1 MLKCNKLYH
10 LTTGSEE
17 RPFWKDRAND
27 AQPDIQCAM
36 GCGAQPSDPGPQP
49 DSGLPQE
56 TLTAAIS
63 TTPTSMKDEL
73 AAAQEICSRAKTAV
87 VEMFSHARMGRSL
100 ELEQVGA
107 LVDDISASIA
117 RHPNAFISLARLKS
131 IDDYTYMHSVA
142 VCALMIALGNQLAL
156 PAPLIRRAGLAGL
169 LHDIGKMAI
178 PGAILNKPGR
188 LSGDELQLVRTHPL
202 EGEKTLVATAQMCEM
217 VVDVCL
223 HHHEK
228 VDGTG
233 YPHQLAGEQI
243 SLFSRMAAVCD
254 VYDAITSDRSY
265 NQGWDPAVAIQ
276 QMSTWDGHFDDEV
289 FRAFLKSVGIYP
301 VGSIV
306 QLKSGSIGVVIEQ
319 HADSL
324 LTPKIKLF
332 FLPVLNIYITPRII
346 DLSDPAQTDRIIAR
360 VPPQRYGF
368 KNTERLW
375 LDDTAHEQH

>member
-1 MLKCNKLYH
+1 MLKCNELYH
-10 LTTGSEE
+10 LVPDGEAK
-17 RPFWKDRAND
+17 PFWRGRTNNA
-27 AQPDIQCAM
+27 PLDIHCAL
-36 GCGAQPSDPGPQP
+36 GCGTRPASPTLAQDAA
-49 DSGLPQE
+49 
-56 TLTAAIS
+56 TAALACA
-63 TTPTSMKDEL
+63 PTSMQDEL
-73 AAAQEICSRAKTAV
+73 LAAQAICDRAKAAV
-87 VEMFSHARMGRSL
+87 VQMFSHARMGRAL
-100 ELEQVGA
+100 ELEQVSA
-107 LVDDISASIA
+107 LVEDISRSIA

-156 PAPLIRRAGLAGL
+156 PAAMIRRVGLAGL

-188 LSGDELQLVRTHPL
+188 LSDEELALVRTHPQ
-202 EGEKTLVATAQMCEM
+202 EGEKTLLATAQMCEM
-217 VVDVCL
+217 VVDACL

-233 YPHQLAGEQI
+233 YPHQLAGDQI
-243 SLFSRMAAVCD
+243 SLVARMAAVCD
-254 VYDAITSDRSY
+254 VYDAITSDRAY

-276 QMSTWDGHFDDEV
+276 QMSTWEGHFDDEV

-319 HADSL
+319 HAYSL
-324 LTPKIKLF
+324 LTPKIKVF
-332 FLPVLNIYITPRII
+332 FLPVLNIYVTPRII
-346 DLSDPAQTDRIIAR
+346 DLSDPAQTDRISAR
-360 VPPQRYGF
+360 VPSQRYGF

-375 LDDTAHEQH
+375 LDADAHQEQDQ